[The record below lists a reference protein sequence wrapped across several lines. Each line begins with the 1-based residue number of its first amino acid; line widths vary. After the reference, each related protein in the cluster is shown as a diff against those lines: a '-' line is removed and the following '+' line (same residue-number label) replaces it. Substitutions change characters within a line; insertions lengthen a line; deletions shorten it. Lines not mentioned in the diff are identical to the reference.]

1 MKSAFVAAMVATA
14 AHCFTLT
21 DWSKAK
27 NETFL
32 DGKIAV
38 NLSTATE
45 WYWGLRSPVQWA
57 KWEDYHE
64 AWSWAEEVYTKWT
77 WSFEGG
83 ARFIQDGETMFGLQL
98 TPWIRF
104 FDITFFENL
113 FYVWPHE
120 FEGMEAWSHCNY
132 MGWWFKFA
140 QGFIDL
146 QVTDRECKVGVHAYL
161 ADSVDPDC
169 FSATYS
175 VDKVKMYK
183 LKPFYK
189 KEEGMYGWG
198 MNSCEDTAFSR
209 HKLEER
215 SFLDAFK
222 SAASDVQDAAGEGEV
237 DFDDDDYYYGY
248 Y

>member
-1 MKSAFVAAMVATA
+1 MYKRQV
-14 AHCFTLT
+14 
-21 DWSKAK
+21 
-27 NETFL
+27 
-32 DGKIAV
+32 
-38 NLSTATE
+38 
-45 WYWGLRSPVQWA
+45 
-57 KWEDYHE
+57 
-64 AWSWAEEVYTKWT
+64 
-77 WSFEGG
+77 
-83 ARFIQDGETMFGLQL
+83 
-98 TPWIRF
+98 
-104 FDITFFENL
+104 FFENL

-140 QGFIDL
+140 QLYVDVS
-146 QVTDRECKVGVHAYL
+146 VTDRECKVGVHAYL

-169 FSATYS
+169 FSSTYTI
-175 VDKVKMYK
+175 DKAKLMK

-198 MNSCEDTAFSR
+198 MNSCEDTEFSR

-222 SAASDVQDAAGEGEV
+222 SAANDVKDNAGEGIEAE
-237 DFDDDDYYYGY
+237 DATDDYYYGY